1 MTEKMRRGEGRFR
14 TYVDT
19 QVDSR
24 IVRAANT
31 AAAMASMDGGIEAI
45 EIFDTPINCNGAS
58 EVPILARNWDTEWR
72 EFLFS
77 PSNLATGHI
86 LNGKWKVNAPWYASS
101 SEKCPRVQPQS
112 VA

>member
-45 EIFDTPINCNGAS
+45 EVLDTLINCNGAS
-58 EVPILARNWDTEWR
+58 EVPILARNRDTEWR
-72 EFLFS
+72 EFLLS
-77 PSNLATGHI
+77 PSNLATSQI
-86 LNGKWKVNAPWYASS
+86 LNRKWKVNAPWYASS

-112 VA
+112 VS